1 MAGNYL
7 LRFLTTTKARNGDHF
22 IMEVPDRQVTVTSYE
37 GTDSL
42 TTLPYPGFEPENFG
56 VANDSLYH
64 YIALSTRQII
74 KKYIFKKIVK
84 GIKAMFK
91 F

>member
-37 GTDSL
+37 GTDRL
-42 TTLPYPGFEPENFG
+42 TSMPYPGFEPGTFG
-56 VANDSLYH
+56 VAADYPRHYTAWSALLY
-64 YIALSTRQII
+64 II
-74 KKYIFKKIVK
+74 YQVPILFPIR
-84 GIKAMFK
+84 
-91 F
+91 